1 MSKFGIEAGS
11 GAGSGSVFERRGR
24 EGCAEYAEKKIQ
36 KIKPKRKRKNI
47 SAIGNTC
54 FQFRSINLSFYL
66 FILFLF
72 FGILLR
78 SLRNLCALCVQKIL
92 KTFKHH

>member
-1 MSKFGIEAGS
+1 L
-11 GAGSGSVFERRGR
+11 RRVR
-24 EGCAEYAEKKIQ
+24 RKENT
-36 KIKPKRKRKNI
+36 KIKQKRKRKNI
-47 SAIGNTC
+47 SAIGSTW

-72 FGILLR
+72 FGIVLR